1 MWRQA
6 SFWAVLLLVSL
17 ALVDIARPASG
28 AGASTGIAIPLYVD
42 PPSPAWNEV
51 MIDRVDHPDVPMIVV
66 INPDDGPSP
75 YDANYVPAVRQL
87 QSLGITVLGYVR
99 TGYGTIPYSNM
110 TSEILDYK
118 DWYGVNGTF
127 FDEMSYWPG
136 NETLYSS
143 LSNYSRS
150 VGLGYT
156 MGNPGID
163 TLPSYI
169 GTVNNIVIYENS
181 SLPLLSKLA
190 GWHTGYSKSNFSM
203 VAINVTSVN
212 STYVG
217 DVSNFVSYIY
227 VTNYT
232 LPNPYLEISPFL
244 SNMSSFLPPGASLD
258 VMAQDRSGKFVGGL
272 PVNVYYKGTALGL
285 DYIPASIPVNEGEQY
300 TVSVPESFK
309 GYVFDHWQ
317 DDYSFIPVRTVTPA
331 SDTTLVA
338 VYRAVLCAPPP
349 SGSWNVTESC
359 ILGGNVTAP
368 GNVTVGNNSLVTIP
382 SGMRF
387 DIDFTRFHLL
397 VRSGS
402 GVLVKSGGAIN

>member
-17 ALVDIARPASG
+17 VLVDMARPAGG
-28 AGASTGIAIPLYVD
+28 AGASTGLAIPLYVD

-66 INPDDGPSP
+66 INPDDGPAP

-87 QSLGITVLGYVR
+87 QSLGIMVLGYVR
-99 TGYGTIPYSNM
+99 TGYGTVPFSNM
-110 TSEILDYK
+110 TSEISEYR

-127 FDEMSYWPG
+127 FDEMSYWHG
-136 NETLYSS
+136 NETLYSN

-169 GTVNNIVIYENS
+169 GTVNNIVIYENT
-181 SLPLLSKLA
+181 SLPVISKLA
-190 GWHTGYSKSNFSM
+190 GWHTGYSKGNFSM
-203 VAINVTSVN
+203 VAINVASLN
-212 STYVG
+212 SSYVG
-217 DVSNFVSYIY
+217 DVSNFVRYIY

-232 LPNPYLEISPFL
+232 LPNPYLDISPFL
-244 SNMSSFLPPGASLD
+244 SNMSSFLPLGANLD
-258 VMAQDRSGKFVGGL
+258 VMAQDRSGNLIGGL
-272 PVNVYYKGTALGL
+272 PAYIYYKGTELAQ
-285 DYIPASIPVNEGEQY
+285 DYIPAIFPVNQGEQY
-300 TVSVPESFK
+300 TIVIPESFK

-317 DDYSFIPVRTVTPA
+317 DDYSFLPSRTISPS

-338 VYRAVLCAPPP
+338 IYRAVLCAPPS

-359 ILGGNVTAP
+359 ILGSNMTAP
-368 GNVTVGNNSLVTIP
+368 GNITVGNDSLVTIP

-387 DIDFTRFHLL
+387 GIDFTHFHLL
-397 VRSGS
+397 VRQGS
-402 GVLVKSGGAIN
+402 GVLVKSGGSIN